1 MFSIKLSNIRVTYSG
16 LIALA
21 AGMISVFTGIIFTLI
36 VTRKLSPTEF
46 GIWSIIGSM
55 ISYFL
60 IVEPLITYWSTRQIA
75 RGEQIGKTSLI
86 SSAVF
91 SMGVLPGYIALA
103 FLVYGTNSYIN
114 SIILGS
120 ILLPLTFISQVMEGV
135 NLGHKPH
142 ATSYAL
148 LIFESSKIPVGLA
161 LVYFLGMG
169 INGAILATIAAF
181 IAKII
186 VQTYFVRSRLQG
198 KFSLSVLIHWIKLSW
213 IPLYSRISGV
223 IWSLDVMVYS
233 IITGSVIG
241 VAYYAASLT
250 TAQIIGHAGLISQA
264 LYPKL
269 LANGSSDHIK
279 ENFNR
284 LLYFAILFLTISVV
298 FAKPALF
305 ALNPAYVPSAIIA
318 MIFAGRTF
326 FYVITSTFYQ
336 ILLGMETIDVEKNN
350 KFSKIMKSK
359 LFSIPTLQNIHYSIY
374 LTIVTITIFL
384 LHSYGASEITL
395 VTWWVVIAFIL
406 QIPFLIYSGILIRRQ
421 INFTFSI
428 IHIIKYGSA
437 AGVLIVVYLLTSPFL
452 LHYEPKIY
460 DFLPSLLIELL
471 ICAGA
476 YFAITFVIDN
486 NTRILFKSILKE
498 FIRI

>member
-1 MFSIKLSNIRVTYSG
+1 MKYLSNIRVTYSG

-21 AGMISVFTGIIFTLI
+21 VGMISVFTGIVFTLI
-36 VTRKLSPTEF
+36 VTRKLSPVEF
-46 GIWSIIGSM
+46 GVWSIIGSM

-75 RGEQIGKTSLI
+75 RGEQIGKTSLM
-86 SSAVF
+86 SSIIF
-91 SMGVLPGYIALA
+91 SLGVLPGYIALA
-103 FLVYGTNSYIN
+103 YFVYGTNSYIY
-114 SIILGS
+114 SMMLGS
-120 ILLPLTFISQVMEGV
+120 ILLPLSFISQVVEGV

-148 LIFESSKIPVGLA
+148 LIFESLKIPVGLT

-169 INGAILATIAAF
+169 LNGAILATIAAF

-186 VQTYFVRSRLQG
+186 VQIYFVRYRLKG
-198 KFSLSVLIHWIKLSW
+198 KFNVSVLIHWIKLSW
-213 IPLYSRISGV
+213 IPLYSRFSGV
-223 IWSLDVMVYS
+223 LWSLDVMVYS

-241 VAYYAASLT
+241 VAYYAVSLT
-250 TAQIIGHAGLISQA
+250 VSQIISHAGLISQA

-269 LANGSSDHIK
+269 LANDNRDYVG

-305 ALNPAYVPSAIIA
+305 ALNPSYVNGTIIA
-318 MIFAGRTF
+318 MIFSGRTF

-336 ILLGMETIDVEKNN
+336 ILLGMETTDVEKNT

-359 LFSIPTLQNIHYSIY
+359 LFLIPTLQNIHTGLYIVI
-374 LTIVTITIFL
+374 LTITLFL
-384 LHSYGASEITL
+384 LHSYGMSEITL
-395 VTWWVVIAFIL
+395 VTWWVIIALIL
-406 QIPFLIYSGILIRRQ
+406 QIPILIYSGILLRKQ
-421 INFTFSI
+421 IHFTFSVLN
-428 IHIIKYGSA
+428 IIKYGVA
-437 AGVLIVVYLLTSPFL
+437 ASTFVLIYFWTSPML
-452 LHYEPKIY
+452 LHYESKIY
-460 DFLPSLLIELL
+460 DFLSSLFIELL
-471 ICAGA
+471 ICVGA
-476 YFAITFVIDN
+476 YFAVTFVIDK